1 MIVVTRL
8 TGPRFAVN
16 PDLLQRVEST
26 PDTILTLID
35 GTKYIVAE
43 SLDDVIAL
51 VVSYR
56 ARVVA
61 ATITATNE
69 PAADLTLATIA
80 DRADRADRTDRAERT
95 ERTGLAEVTELR
107 PAAADPRPAMPTPV
121 PEPRPGSDLRPAT
134 CEGRHAGRA
143 LVSVPEGD

>member
-8 TGPRFAVN
+8 NGPQFAVN

-43 SLDDVIAL
+43 SMEAVTQL
-51 VVSYR
+51 VVDYR

-61 ATITATNE
+61 TTMALAQE
-69 PAADLTLATIA
+69 SAAAVEA
-80 DRADRADRTDRAERT
+80 VQEAMAP
-95 ERTGLAEVTELR
+95 VTELR
-107 PAAADPRPAMPTPV
+107 PALA
-121 PEPRPGSDLRPAT
+121 
-134 CEGRHAGRA
+134 
-143 LVSVPEGD
+143 SVKDGD

>member
-8 TGPRFAVN
+8 NGPRFAVN

-43 SLDDVIAL
+43 SMEDVTRL
-51 VVSYR
+51 VVEYR

-61 ATITATNE
+61 ATVDMTGRAPTELLGVEPTA
-69 PAADLTLATIA
+69 PP
-80 DRADRADRTDRAERT
+80 TDEKPDAERV
-95 ERTGLAEVTELR
+95 APVTELR
-107 PAAADPRPAMPTPV
+107 RAST
-121 PEPRPGSDLRPAT
+121 LR
-134 CEGRHAGRA
+134 
-143 LVSVPEGD
+143 SVPEVD

>member
-43 SLDDVIAL
+43 TMEEVTAL
-51 VVSYR
+51 VVAYR

-61 ATITATNE
+61 ATLAATAGET
-69 PAADLTLATIA
+69 PFAT
-80 DRADRADRTDRAERT
+80 
-95 ERTGLAEVTELR
+95 VTELR
-107 PAAADPRPAMPTPV
+107 SVADVDLRASSVTEQRAAEQRSVLEQRVADQQRPRPEQRPAVRALAAV
-121 PEPRPGSDLRPAT
+121 PEV
-134 CEGRHAGRA
+134 H
-143 LVSVPEGD
+143 

>member
-8 TGPRFAVN
+8 NGPRFAVN

-43 SLDDVIAL
+43 SMEQVTEL
-51 VVSYR
+51 VVDYR

-61 ATITATNE
+61 ATLA
-69 PAADLTLATIA
+69 LATEPEEDVDEA
-80 DRADRADRTDRAERT
+80 AVVAVTSLRLAPRTLTSVR
-95 ERTGLAEVTELR
+95 EV
-107 PAAADPRPAMPTPV
+107 D
-121 PEPRPGSDLRPAT
+121 
-134 CEGRHAGRA
+134 
-143 LVSVPEGD
+143 

>member
-8 TGPRFAVN
+8 NGPRFAVN

-43 SLDDVIAL
+43 SMEEVTGL
-51 VVSYR
+51 VVEYR

-61 ATITATNE
+61 ATMALARE
-69 PAADLTLATIA
+69 PDAEQVAAI
-80 DRADRADRTDRAERT
+80 
-95 ERTGLAEVTELR
+95 TELR
-107 PAAADPRPAMPTPV
+107 PAARPL
-121 PEPRPGSDLRPAT
+121 S
-134 CEGRHAGRA
+134 
-143 LVSVPEGD
+143 SVPDGD

>member
-8 TGPRFAVN
+8 NGPRFAVN

-43 SLDDVIAL
+43 SMEEVTEL
-51 VVSYR
+51 VVDYR

-61 ATITATNE
+61 ATLALATE
-69 PAADLTLATIA
+69 PELTLDAA
-80 DRADRADRTDRAERT
+80 AVAA
-95 ERTGLAEVTELR
+95 VTELR
-107 PAAADPRPAMPTPV
+107 PMHL
-121 PEPRPGSDLRPAT
+121 S
-134 CEGRHAGRA
+134 
-143 LVSVPEGD
+143 SVPEVE

>member
-43 SLDDVIAL
+43 TMDEVIAL
-51 VVSYR
+51 VVAYR
-56 ARVVA
+56 ARVVR
-61 ATITATNE
+61 ATLATSDE
-69 PAADLTLATIA
+69 PPAALTLATIA
-80 DRADRADRTDRAERT
+80 A
-95 ERTGLAEVTELR
+95 VTELR
-107 PAAADPRPAMPTPV
+107 P
-121 PEPRPGSDLRPAT
+121 
-134 CEGRHAGRA
+134 EGRGPDGRPPVRA
-143 LVSVPEGD
+143 LASVPEVD

>member
-8 TGPRFAVN
+8 NGPRFAVN

-43 SLDDVIAL
+43 SMTEITEL
-51 VVSYR
+51 VVEYR

-61 ATITATNE
+61 ATMSLAHQADQQTLE
-69 PAADLTLATIA
+69 QVAA
-80 DRADRADRTDRAERT
+80 
-95 ERTGLAEVTELR
+95 VTELR
-107 PAAADPRPAMPTPV
+107 PAARPLA
-121 PEPRPGSDLRPAT
+121 
-134 CEGRHAGRA
+134 
-143 LVSVPEGD
+143 SVPDGD

>member
-8 TGPRFAVN
+8 NGPRFAVN

-43 SLDDVIAL
+43 SLEEVTDL
-51 VVSYR
+51 VVEYR

-61 ATITATNE
+61 ATVHATGQASGELAAATELIARPAEDHHE
-69 PAADLTLATIA
+69 P
-80 DRADRADRTDRAERT
+80 RADQ
-95 ERTGLAEVTELR
+95 LARVTELR
-107 PAAADPRPAMPTPV
+107 PAPSLRPV
-121 PEPRPGSDLRPAT
+121 PEAD
-134 CEGRHAGRA
+134 
-143 LVSVPEGD
+143 

>member
-8 TGPRFAVN
+8 NGPQFAVN

-43 SLDDVIAL
+43 TMEDVTEL
-51 VVSYR
+51 VVDYR

-61 ATITATNE
+61 TTMA
-69 PAADLTLATIA
+69 IA
-80 DRADRADRTDRAERT
+80 QQSAHESARESVQSVQEAMAP
-95 ERTGLAEVTELR
+95 VTELR
-107 PAAADPRPAMPTPV
+107 SA
-121 PEPRPGSDLRPAT
+121 
-134 CEGRHAGRA
+134 RA
-143 LVSVPEGD
+143 SVKDGN

>member
-8 TGPRFAVN
+8 NGPRFAVN

-43 SLDDVIAL
+43 SMEEVTEL
-51 VVSYR
+51 VVAYR

-61 ATITATNE
+61 QTMVLAHESDAE
-69 PAADLTLATIA
+69 QVAA
-80 DRADRADRTDRAERT
+80 
-95 ERTGLAEVTELR
+95 VTELR
-107 PAAADPRPAMPTPV
+107 PGSRGLSPV
-121 PEPRPGSDLRPAT
+121 PD
-134 CEGRHAGRA
+134 
-143 LVSVPEGD
+143 GD

>member
-43 SLDDVIAL
+43 SMEEVTAL
-51 VVSYR
+51 VVGYR

-61 ATITATNE
+61 ATLDAQS
-69 PAADLTLATIA
+69 
-80 DRADRADRTDRAERT
+80 
-95 ERTGLAEVTELR
+95 R
-107 PAAADPRPAMPTPV
+107 PADEPTITLVPQPWPAG
-121 PEPRPGSDLRPAT
+121 EQQRPAT
-134 CEGRHAGRA
+134 PVQSSGEHRPVLRA
-143 LVSVPEGD
+143 LTAVPEVE